1 MPSQST
7 GAGLSAVSKSSSK
20 AALVVAEISDM
31 STIFL
36 NIIGL
41 SAKAGNPAEI
51 NRYFL
56 KAHMS
61 SSEQTNAAED
71 DFEPLIQAGH
81 RICSSDRIEDQE
93 EGFRFMV
100 RTTDIAGMVGSIDH
114 RVDETLPAFV
124 IRFDG
129 QAHAYLN
136 RCAHVAMELDWQPGK
151 FFTNDKTAII
161 CASHDAQYLPDT
173 GECISGPCPHGSR
186 LVKLKIEERA
196 GEIFLCQAN

>member
-1 MPSQST
+1 
-7 GAGLSAVSKSSSK
+7 
-20 AALVVAEISDM
+20 
-31 STIFL
+31 
-36 NIIGL
+36 
-41 SAKAGNPAEI
+41 
-51 NRYFL
+51 
-56 KAHMS
+56 MS
-61 SSEQTNAAED
+61 SSDQTALPED

-81 RICSSDRIEDQE
+81 RICSSDRIQDQE

-100 RTTDIAGMVGSIDH
+100 RTSDIAGMVGSIDH

-136 RCAHVAMELDWQPGK
+136 RCAHVAMELDWQPGQ

-186 LVKLKIEERA
+186 LIKLQIEEKA

>member
-1 MPSQST
+1 MPSF
-7 GAGLSAVSKSSSK
+7 
-20 AALVVAEISDM
+20 D
-31 STIFL
+31 
-36 NIIGL
+36 
-41 SAKAGNPAEI
+41 
-51 NRYFL
+51 
-56 KAHMS
+56 
-61 SSEQTNAAED
+61 QTTAPDD

-81 RICSSDRIEDQE
+81 RICFSSHIKDQE

-100 RTTDIAGMVGSIDH
+100 RTTDIAGITESIDH

-136 RCAHVAMELDWQPGK
+136 RCAHVAMELDWQPGQ
-151 FFTNDKTAII
+151 FFTIDKTAII

-186 LVKLKIEERA
+186 LIKLQIEEKH
-196 GEIFLCQAN
+196 GEIFLCQAI